1 MPDRTT
7 PRVLVAHQRPPVQR
21 LLRTNLR
28 ADGFAALGAS
38 SPATTLTALRAHGVD
53 ALVLDAELIKGDRP
67 ESADLLRFLL
77 AGATPTLLIS
87 WDPTDR
93 LLARSLRD
101 APFLS
106 RPDDVDEVL
115 QHVRALTAPPVPVAR

>member
-1 MPDRTT
+1 MPEPTS

-28 ADGFAALGAS
+28 ADGYAALGAA
-38 SPATTLTALRAHGVD
+38 SPATTLGALRAHGVD

-77 AGATPTLLIS
+77 ASAMPTLVIS

-106 RPDDVDEVL
+106 RPDDVDQALRYVCE
-115 QHVRALTAPPVPVAR
+115 LTAPSVPVAR